1 MDPILVLAAIDTRRG
16 KGKEMTL
23 DSTYVLS
30 ISQYNTSY
38 WSEGSSFQEIA
49 WMAPSYVSLT

>member
-16 KGKEMTL
+16 KGKEVTL

-30 ISQYNTSY
+30 ISQYNK
-38 WSEGSSFQEIA
+38 
-49 WMAPSYVSLT
+49 VSVKIPYNM